1 MLSRALRL
9 LVLVAAA
16 GLAGAGAG
24 PAWAQDD
31 ELEAMATALK
41 DTTFTLQDG
50 LKAGEREGQPISAQ
64 FEIDDGKLQISIY
77 TTKGDDFSEVVA
89 DPKTGAIVKTE
100 KITDTDELNDAA
112 DQKAAMA
119 KAKTSLAAAAD
130 AAVKENSGFPRGQ
143 HLSRSAGWPCDCR
156 GHLVAGRRRQ
166 KRLRKSW
173 IELRRW
179 PLRLGRT
186 RALVDQNGP
195 EIVDVGARRA
205 GDEQVAEP
213 GEHRIGII
221 VG

>member
-9 LVLVAAA
+9 LVLVAAGA
-16 GLAGAGAG
+16 LSSAGAG

-31 ELEAMATALK
+31 ELEAMAAALK

-64 FEIDDGKLQISIY
+64 FEIEDGKLRISIY

-119 KAKTSLAAAAD
+119 KAKISLVAAAD
-130 AAVKENSGFPRGQ
+130 AAVKENPGFRAVSVFPDLQ
-143 HLSRSAGWPCDCR
+143 D
-156 GHLVAGRRRQ
+156 GHA
-166 KRLRKSW
+166 
-173 IELRRW
+173 I
-179 PLRLGRT
+179 
-186 RALVDQNGP
+186 
-195 EIVDVGARRA
+195 
-205 GDEQVAEP
+205 AEVTLLQ
-213 GEHRIGII
+213 GTTAKKVTEKLN
-221 VG
+221 